1 MSEQWLEIRDTSVD
15 AEVVRRRVRER
26 VSLRHHESSWAAQID
41 PGPEDVVDS
50 LREGMFD
57 SAAKEPVA
65 VEQQDCD
72 IIPRDYTIDW
82 RVPILGPIHALIRRV
97 INAEVRRYLMPALE
111 RQSYLNREFLRTL
124 SDLREENDRLR
135 RRIAELQRDH
145 QEGPGP

>member
-1 MSEQWLEIRDTSVD
+1 
-15 AEVVRRRVRER
+15 
-26 VSLRHHESSWAAQID
+26 
-41 PGPEDVVDS
+41 
-50 LREGMFD
+50 MFD